1 MSLHVSAPHGAQ
13 AAVASSVAAQ
23 DLVSA
28 RYLVTADASSGMLS
42 RLVEACAKLDVVPS
56 RLHASREDGDGAM
69 MTVDLR
75 LTQVEARTAE
85 LVEFGLRRIVGV
97 SQLISAVDA

>member
-1 MSLHVSAPHGAQ
+1 MSPHVSAPHGAH
-13 AAVASSVAAQ
+13 VAAASGVAVEA
-23 DLVSA
+23 LVSA

-75 LTQVEARTAE
+75 LTKVDARTAE
-85 LVEFGLRRIVGV
+85 LVEYGLRRIVGV
-97 SQLISAVDA
+97 SQLICAVDA